1 MPLVMITLRAVSEE
15 EKAFALGL
23 QVVMLRL
30 LSYLPAPIVY
40 GAIIDTACRLMDD
53 SCGTTGASCLFYDI
67 ETFRFRF
74 AFLCLMLKLF
84 GLLVSVVMLF
94 CIRRRYVPFS
104 SPVTM
109 SEIVHRLGDIENLH
123 LQRCNAKGS
132 LRHWVSDDSLYSR
145 PRSPR
150 HRKTLSS

>member
-1 MPLVMITLRAVSEE
+1 AVSEE

-74 AFLCLMLKLF
+74 AFLCLMLK
-84 GLLVSVVMLF
+84 
-94 CIRRRYVPFS
+94 
-104 SPVTM
+104 
-109 SEIVHRLGDIENLH
+109 
-123 LQRCNAKGS
+123 
-132 LRHWVSDDSLYSR
+132 
-145 PRSPR
+145 
-150 HRKTLSS
+150 